1 MASGGVGRFRSRRD
15 PLVDRLVQSDLHKA
29 LKGIFPKASSAF
41 LMNEVSTAYNRMDAR
56 RHVGESEMLASLTES
71 LLTKDIPQEDI
82 SQLATFTQG
91 ELSST
96 DVLGIVPDTVDVIE
110 DHLRNDLFQC
120 LMKIFP
126 KAHRGFLMA
135 NISTVVQNLGPS
147 EDRKLETLIYKIV
160 EHASVPKDTKLGLNI
175 FDTSQGN
182 EIQSS
187 ATSVRANFSSHAP
200 SPDFE
205 CGCCF
210 SSTSWPQKV
219 SCASDHG
226 FCRECVQRYVNHV
239 ISGEGSSLFACLSDG
254 CQAPF
259 PSAQLHFLDPNLLKR
274 LEERRQS
281 EEVGKALADCDDGQ
295 IFQCPSCEFK
305 CLIPESNKVME
316 CLNPKCLK
324 DSCKLCKEDWDKHFG
339 LPCDEVEAKGE
350 SDLRVRTEE
359 AMTNAVVRRCIKCN
373 APFVKEAGCNKMTCR
388 CGSMQCYICRK
399 SVQSYKEH
407 FCQHVTEGQKCTECT
422 KCLLFEDIQRE
433 DEARVEMERQQG
445 AECLFEQGYSVKG
458 NTIFNSKGGSKAFG
472 KGKATPMSNGFDQ
485 SVETTPKRVN
495 YAIPPPPNQHG
506 KPVNRTYAGN
516 EQLEAQT
523 TRFNPQGSSHGG
535 FQRGGHD
542 QFGNQRGSF
551 QQGHSYSHY
560 PQQDDYFYDDD
571 SEDDYY

>member
-1 MASGGVGRFRSRRD
+1 MWYPD
-15 PLVDRLVQSDLHKA
+15 VQA
-29 LKGIFPKASSAF
+29 
-41 LMNEVSTAYNRMDAR
+41 E
-56 RHVGESEMLASLTES
+56 
-71 LLTKDIPQEDI
+71 
-82 SQLATFTQG
+82 
-91 ELSST
+91 
-96 DVLGIVPDTVDVIE
+96 
-110 DHLRNDLFQC
+110 
-120 LMKIFP
+120 
-126 KAHRGFLMA
+126 
-135 NISTVVQNLGPS
+135 
-147 EDRKLETLIYKIV
+147 
-160 EHASVPKDTKLGLNI
+160 
-175 FDTSQGN
+175 GN

-373 APFVKEAGCNKMTCR
+373 APFVKEAGNPIEIFR
-388 CGSMQCYICRK
+388 
-399 SVQSYKEH
+399 
-407 FCQHVTEGQKCTECT
+407 
-422 KCLLFEDIQRE
+422 LLYY
-433 DEARVEMERQQG
+433 RQPWKLR
-445 AECLFEQGYSVKG
+445 ADW
-458 NTIFNSKGGSKAFG
+458 AHRD
-472 KGKATPMSNGFDQ
+472 AGFDLGDTYCL
-485 SVETTPKRVN
+485 SSKPGIP
-495 YAIPPPPNQHG
+495 IPP
-506 KPVNRTYAGN
+506 
-516 EQLEAQT
+516 
-523 TRFNPQGSSHGG
+523 SSTLP
-535 FQRGGHD
+535 R
-542 QFGNQRGSF
+542 
-551 QQGHSYSHY
+551 
-560 PQQDDYFYDDD
+560 
-571 SEDDYY
+571 